1 MKGVPQRNALFMT
14 KQGRMEV
21 MEVKLISLEG
31 IEALK
36 KQKRNLW
43 IFVSLL
49 SAGWVAF
56 TIGAF
61 VFQNRSTQLLWIIL
75 GTIITS
81 LWLIILGYVFT
92 KMYAPL
98 RHYVAF
104 SIEAL
109 SKERVINNVR
119 VCELHEEVETYKG
132 FRTLTLDGE
141 EVDEE
146 NRKMIFR
153 YEANAEVHLEVGHVY
168 EVEAY
173 DDVVVRIKEIS

>member
-1 MKGVPQRNALFMT
+1 
-14 KQGRMEV
+14 

-31 IEALK
+31 IASLK

-43 IFVSLL
+43 IFVGLL
-49 SAGWVAF
+49 SALWVTFTVCAF
-56 TIGAF
+56 L
-61 VFQNRSTQLLWIIL
+61 FQNRSTQHLWIVL
-75 GTIITS
+75 GTVITS
-81 LWLIILGYVFT
+81 LWLIVLGYVFT
-92 KMYAPL
+92 KMYAPVK
-98 RHYVAF
+98 RYEAF

-109 SKERVINNVR
+109 SKERVINNIR
-119 VCELHEEVETYKG
+119 VAELHNEVETYKG

-153 YEANAEVHLEVGHVY
+153 YENNADVHLVVGHVY

-173 DDVVVRIKEIS
+173 DDVVVRIKEIV

>member
-1 MKGVPQRNALFMT
+1 
-14 KQGRMEV
+14 

-36 KQKRNLW
+36 KQKRKLW
-43 IFVSLL
+43 IFVILL
-49 SAGWVAF
+49 SIGWVFF
-56 TIGAF
+56 TVCAF
-61 VFQNRSTQLLWIIL
+61 VFQNRSTQFLWIVL

-81 LWLIILGYVFT
+81 LWLITLSYVFT

-98 RHYVAF
+98 KHYEAF
-104 SIEAL
+104 STQAL
-109 SKERVINNVR
+109 SKERVINSVR
-119 VCELHEEVETYKG
+119 VCKLPKEIETYKG

-141 EVDEE
+141 EVDEA

-153 YEANAEVHLEVGHVY
+153 YESSADVHLEVGRVY